1 MLNRVLLL
9 LLPLSGGTLDLVRH
23 NAFRLS
29 LMGLVSVL
37 LFDRGTLR
45 DFPWIILRP
54 PVALLP
60 ASPVLAQLLACRCRA
75 AYSDS
80 RSVTDFCGRLPRSG
94 W

>member
-45 DFPWIILRP
+45 DFP
-54 PVALLP
+54 
-60 ASPVLAQLLACRCRA
+60 
-75 AYSDS
+75 
-80 RSVTDFCGRLPRSG
+80 
-94 W
+94 